1 MHPHLVAAAM
11 LAGILHGMEESI
23 EPPLPIIGN
32 AYEGAGTG
40 AELTD
45 YMEEAVEAFEESDFV
60 AQALGADFRR
70 VFSEIKKAEQA
81 VFDERISRLEHET
94 YL

>member
-1 MHPHLVAAAM
+1 M
-11 LAGILHGMEESI
+11 LEGIEKEM
-23 EPPLPIIGN
+23 EPPAPATAN
-32 AYEGAGTG
+32 AYEGDGEG

-45 YMEEAVEAFEESDFV
+45 YMEEAVEAFENSGF
-60 AQALGADFRR
+60 AARALGADFRK
-70 VFSEIKKAEQA
+70 VYAEIKKAEQA

>member
-1 MHPHLVAAAM
+1 M
-11 LAGILHGMEESI
+11 LAGILKGIEEGA
-23 EPPLPIIGN
+23 EPPAPIIGN
-32 AYEGAGTG
+32 AYEGAEAGP
-40 AELTD
+40 ELTD

-60 AQALGADFRR
+60 AEALGVDFRR